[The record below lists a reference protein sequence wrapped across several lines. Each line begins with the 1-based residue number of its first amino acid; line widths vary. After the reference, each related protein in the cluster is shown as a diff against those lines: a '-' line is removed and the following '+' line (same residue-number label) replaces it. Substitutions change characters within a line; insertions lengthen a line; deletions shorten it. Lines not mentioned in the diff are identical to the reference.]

1 MDDGGGFWIFLVSV
15 AFIAT
20 LFLVMAR
27 LGDRKSDDLTM
38 IIGIRTAST
47 TKSAEHWYQAHRAAR
62 RPLLTGAVALG
73 MCVPLILVVRLVATV
88 DLAVLVGNISL
99 GAAVLVFTVAAV
111 WAAEKAARQV
121 SEA

>member
-1 MDDGGGFWIFLVSV
+1 MDDGVGFWIFLVSV
-15 AFIAT
+15 VFIAT
-20 LFLVMAR
+20 LFLVIAR
-27 LGDRKSDDLTM
+27 LGDRKSDDPTM

-62 RPLLTGAVALG
+62 RPLLTGAAAIG
-73 MCVPLILVVRLVATV
+73 MCLLVVRAVATV
-88 DLAVLVGNISL
+88 DLAVLVGIISL

-121 SEA
+121 SGA